1 MRYVTFSM
9 NERQK
14 LNSRK
19 IHGNGDGEAEEIDVL
34 LINCRF
40 YTINIP
46 HVHVQKCHPSY
57 KSQQS
62 LGCSMVYYLF

>member
-34 LINCRF
+34 LI
-40 YTINIP
+40 
-46 HVHVQKCHPSY
+46 K
-57 KSQQS
+57 
-62 LGCSMVYYLF
+62 L